1 MPSSCEGG
9 QVDRRAKEN
18 LDMMFTTLLIHDRE
32 LPLNLDESTYF
43 YQKAHTKDL
52 STYLSVV

>member
-1 MPSSCEGG
+1 
-9 QVDRRAKEN
+9 
-18 LDMMFTTLLIHDRE
+18 MMFTTLLIHGRE
-32 LPLNLDESTYF
+32 LPVNLDESTYF